1 MEQNI
6 TEFIEKISPWGVAA
20 LALIVIAKPL
30 MPLLVEWVRSN
41 KLGSTLTKQHEQKLT
56 QVNDSVQLLGSNH
69 LHEVKDL
76 LREIVEEQSRMQS
89 SIDRAVDNTNR
100 NFTDLKES
108 LSYLKAKINGKY

>member
-6 TEFIEKISPWGVAA
+6 FQLVESISPWGV
-20 LALIVIAKPL
+20 LALGLVLVIKPL
-30 MPLLVEWVRSN
+30 IPLFIEWIRSN
-41 KLGSTLTKQHEQKLT
+41 KLGATISKQHENQIIK
-56 QVNDSVQLLGSNH
+56 VNENVQLLGTNH

-76 LREIVEEQSRMQS
+76 LREIVEGQRRMQI

-108 LSYLKAKINGKY
+108 LSYLKAKTNGRN